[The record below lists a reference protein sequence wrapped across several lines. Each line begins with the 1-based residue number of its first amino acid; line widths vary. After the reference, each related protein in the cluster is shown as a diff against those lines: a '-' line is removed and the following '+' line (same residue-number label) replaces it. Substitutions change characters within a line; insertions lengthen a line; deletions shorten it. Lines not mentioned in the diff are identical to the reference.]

1 MMKKLLIAAAAVLVG
16 SSCERIIPFDAE
28 QVDPVLVLYADINPS
43 QSLKAHLS
51 RTVGILDEV
60 EPQRI
65 ADAVVWAEDSLGNVL
80 DTLRSDG
87 NPDGFYYSP
96 IKPAAAQKVTI
107 KAEWGGLPEVQG
119 SAKGFALGG
128 TFSMDSI
135 GYNPGNGMFGMP
147 YVLMRVTLQDDG
159 VPGIYRLEFYEDIAD
174 TTWGQY
180 PIYSDSEDPLVL
192 QPAFGG
198 DFGDRI
204 DFDNALFLGQTR
216 SIEVKVFKW
225 VSETP
230 TKLKIS
236 KLDEA
241 TVKYERSLQAA
252 QNGGGPFTQPVPI
265 FSNVVGGIGL
275 VGGRGHRWI
284 RE

>member
-51 RTVGILDEV
+51 RTVGILDEG

-147 YVLMRVTLQDDG
+147 YVLMRVTLQ
-159 VPGIYRLEFYEDIAD
+159 
-174 TTWGQY
+174 Y
-180 PIYSDSEDPLVL
+180 PIFSDSDDPLVL

>member
-1 MMKKLLIAAAAVLVG
+1 MNKLIIAAAAVLVG
-16 SSCERIIPFDAE
+16 TSCERIIPFDAE
-28 QVDPVLVLYADINPS
+28 QVDPVLVLYADINPN
-43 QSLKAHLS
+43 QTLKAHLS
-51 RTVGILDEV
+51 RTIGILDQG

-65 ADAVVWAEDSLGNVL
+65 TDALVWAEDSLGNVL
-80 DTLRSDG
+80 DTLRTDG
-87 NPDGFYYSP
+87 NADGFYYSP
-96 IKPAAAQKVTI
+96 LKPAAAQKVTI
-107 KAEWGGLPEVQG
+107 KAKWGELPQVEG

-128 TFSMDSI
+128 TFTMDSI
-135 GYNPGNGMFGMP
+135 GFNPGNGMFNMP

-159 VPGIYRLEFYEDIAD
+159 VAGYYRLEFYEDQTD

-180 PIYSDSEDPLVL
+180 PIFADSDDPLVL

-198 DFGDRI
+198 DFGERI

-225 VSETP
+225 VSGTP

-241 TVKYERSLQAA
+241 TVQYERSLQAA
-252 QNGGGPFTQPVPI
+252 QGGGGPFTQPVPI